1 MSVGHYFARVIRD
14 IGETGVQLTAL
25 EATEG
30 AAGNISVY
38 VPELRTLDE
47 QFVEHGE
54 TPLPAVVPELAGGWV
69 VVTATG
75 RRLRDVSAYPEQS
88 VVVMQINADGTRA
101 TRYAAGDLQ
110 PTSEWN
116 SHLAIHA
123 DHVRGRDVHYH
134 AVVHAQPHYL
144 TYLSHHP
151 DYATSDALS
160 RRLVRWEPE
169 TVVTFPE
176 GFGLI
181 PFQPPGSA
189 AQMESTVAG
198 CREYRLVVWQKHGV
212 VARSEVSASRA
223 ADLVEYAEM
232 AARYEVLN
240 LRLGSP
246 AIGLTDDELRV
257 ICEQFNIPLPRFL
270 AVSPEL

>member
-1 MSVGHYFARVIRD
+1 VNPEYFSRVIRD
-14 IGETGVQLTAL
+14 IGDTGVQLTAL

-30 AAGNISVY
+30 AAGNISVF
-38 VPELRTLDE
+38 VRDLQNLDE
-47 QFVEHGE
+47 QFVARGE
-54 TPLPAVVPELAGGWV
+54 MALPAHVPELAGSWI

-88 VVVMQINADGTRA
+88 VVVMQIHADGAHA
-101 TRYAAGDLQ
+101 TRYAAIDLQ

-123 DHVRGRDVHYH
+123 DQARRRDVPYH

-151 DYATSDALS
+151 DYTTSDALS
-160 RRLVRWEPE
+160 RRLVRWQPE
-169 TVVTFPE
+169 TIVTYPE

-181 PFQPPGSA
+181 PFQVPGST
-189 AQMESTVAG
+189 AQMESTVAS
-198 CREYRLVVWQKHGV
+198 CRDYRLVVWQKHGV
-212 VARSEVSASRA
+212 VTRSEVSASRA

-240 LRLGSP
+240 LKLGSP
-246 AIGLTDDELRV
+246 AFGLTDDELRA
-257 ICEQFNIPLPRFL
+257 ICEQFNVPLPGFL
-270 AVSPEL
+270 AMSHEL

>member
-1 MSVGHYFARVIRD
+1 MTSGYYFSRVVRD

-30 AAGNISVY
+30 SAGNISVF
-38 VPELRTLDE
+38 VRELRNLDE
-47 QFVEHGE
+47 QFVDRGE
-54 TPLPAVVPELAGGWV
+54 AALPARVPELAGGWV

-75 RRLRDVSAYPEQS
+75 RRLRDVSSYPEQS
-88 VVVMQINADGTRA
+88 VVVMQIHDDGAHA
-101 TRYAAGDLQ
+101 TRYAAGDAQ

-123 DHVRGRDVHYH
+123 DHVRRRDVPYH

-151 DYATSDALS
+151 DYGTADALS

-169 TVVTFPE
+169 TIVTFPE

-181 PFQPPGSA
+181 PFQPPGST
-189 AQMESTVAG
+189 AQMESTTEG

-212 VARSEVSASRA
+212 VTRSDVSASRA

-246 AIGLTDDELRV
+246 APGLTDDELRA
-257 ICEQFNIPLPRFL
+257 ICEQFNIPVPVFL
-270 AVSPEL
+270 A